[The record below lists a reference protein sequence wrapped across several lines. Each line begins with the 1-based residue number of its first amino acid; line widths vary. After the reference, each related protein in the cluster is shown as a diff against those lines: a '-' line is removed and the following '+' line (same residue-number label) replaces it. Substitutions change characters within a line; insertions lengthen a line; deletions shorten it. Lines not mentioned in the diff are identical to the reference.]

1 MEAISGAAAVLQLIQ
16 LLGNTVMQTT
26 QAYTEIRGIEET
38 LRDFDGQLNAT
49 GYLITNFERAI
60 QRDASSDMVQS
71 WWEQS
76 DVEGLLGGFQRT
88 YHRLNA
94 IFTEISR
101 ERSSA
106 VAVRTYIKMKR
117 YDSDIHHLRLCINTY
132 TSALQV
138 PVLIREISSAYA
150 STHHAHENEVVDLL
164 TKLDRRMAHLEDSM
178 ARAQQNHLARSRDV
192 TTEVTAGLSTLE
204 GTEDTIRGLKE
215 KIPNPAM
222 SQKKEGEVASMAQQ
236 EKLMAE
242 MELRVEIA
250 EETNSMLKTTKLL
263 VAHAKSY
270 ASTVDGASMT
280 SGTTYSRY
288 RNEKKRPAK
297 NDAVPDLVSIPEF
310 DHLVDIGIPMKGKQR
325 ETIASWANDVELDT
339 GSSLSLPS
347 TVRSPLS
354 QSLTTASRSASGLS
368 SVATSSGLSL
378 VDEMHQRRLRKVES
392 LMKTK
397 LFEPAIPHLIRL
409 LSESND
415 PDDARLRDILAQ
427 WLAKAVVETQPV
439 GKVADSVC
447 QQFPDV
453 RDKLDEARLEMAE
466 KLLDEKSFASIVE
479 ILAPYDETSL
489 DPDLPDSTGDVTT
502 TVNLRIV
509 LCTAMMQ
516 CEQSAHVIPI
526 LTWVLKQHPL
536 QRAQEGAAHTL
547 LAEAHSNDPPDW
559 EVAKAHGMRGVEANM
574 DTFGRDHASTLGS
587 MALMAKICCQS
598 MDPDEELWREMI
610 PTSQPDLSV
619 PVPAEI
625 RDRLQSCLDEMEML
639 GIGEAADLALHYL
652 KSNFVVAGSITHS
665 CSREVCWDCIKVHM
679 LREGNPL
686 LAFEDGVR
694 CSNHTIGD
702 PTSTAPNPTRRA
714 RNPRTRAPNPTTRAP
729 NPASEVFP
737 RPQSTHG
744 RVLGLSPLHFLAIA
758 RPLSAMWPGR
768 KTQSCVEEIA
778 SILKLAKP
786 DTLEGVVNRCIY
798 DTEKIPMNAL
808 WWAVV
813 YGRKEVVDF
822 FGSLEVTKKAE
833 GAKILS
839 MPWKLPDDDS
849 SRYEESITTAFN
861 TLSST
866 EAYQVVIASYYTQLP
881 WCFEQLPMLPK
892 FVKQC
897 GKEIMNLQVPSS
909 LTKGQFQPLINIAVN
924 LSMTSYIDD
933 DGGSSGSVSLRIRPA
948 TLPDLKVLKA
958 LLELRAD
965 PNVPDT
971 QNRTAMDI
979 IVACIAKSMSLWGK
993 DRASF
998 TKFKY
1003 DLPVLQMLLENDGNL
1018 NEINRT
1024 KLEDGLTTK
1033 ADYDMMEEQITRKES
1048 DLKNKRDEL
1057 RRQDTCN
1064 LFWFCSHPFY
1074 SHDISKLT
1082 SQIQNIANERK
1093 INMEKFERSEVLKG
1107 LLPIVESAE
1116 GESND

>member
-1 MEAISGAAAVLQLIQ
+1 MEAISGAAAVLQLVQ

-138 PVLIREISSAYA
+138 PVLIREISSTYA
-150 STHHAHENEVVDLL
+150 STHHAHENEVVGLL
-164 TKLDRRMAHLEDSM
+164 EKLDSRMADLENSM
-178 ARAQQNHLARSRDV
+178 ARAQQNHLARSLDM
-192 TTEVTAGLSTLE
+192 TTEVTAGPSTLE
-204 GTEDTIRGLKE
+204 GTEDTLRGLKE
-215 KIPNPAM
+215 EIPNLAM
-222 SQKKEGEVASMAQQ
+222 SQEKEVEVASVAQQ
-236 EKLMAE
+236 EKPMAE
-242 MELRVEIA
+242 MELRIEIA
-250 EETNSMLKTTKLL
+250 EETNSMLDTTKRL

-270 ASTVDGASMT
+270 ASTVDCASMT
-280 SGTTYSRY
+280 SGTTYFRY

-297 NDAVPDLVSIPEF
+297 NDAVSDLVSIPEF

-325 ETIASWANDVELDT
+325 ETIASWAHDVEFDT
-339 GSSLSLPS
+339 ASSLSLPS
-347 TVRSPLS
+347 TVRSPLG
-354 QSLTTASRSASGLS
+354 QSLTTASRSTSGLS

-378 VDEMHQRRLRKVES
+378 VDEMHQRRLRKAES

-409 LSESND
+409 LSESTD
-415 PDDARLRDILAQ
+415 PDDARQRDILTQ

-439 GKVADSVC
+439 GQVADSVC
-447 QQFPDV
+447 QRFPDV
-453 RDKLDEARLEMAE
+453 RNKLDEARLEMAE
-466 KLLDEKSFASIVE
+466 KFLEEKSFANIVQ
-479 ILAPYDETSL
+479 ILAPYDQTSL
-489 DPDLPDSTGDVTT
+489 DPDQPDSTGDVTT

-516 CEQSAHVIPI
+516 CEQSANVIPI

-547 LAEAHSNDPPDW
+547 LAEAHSNDPPNW

-574 DTFGRDHASTLGS
+574 DVFGRDHASTLSS
-587 MALMAKICCQS
+587 MALMANICCQS
-598 MDPDEELWREMI
+598 TDPDEELWREMI

-625 RDRLQSCLDEMEML
+625 RDRLQSCLDEMEKL
-639 GIGEAADLALHYL
+639 GIDEAANLALHYL

-665 CSREVCWDCIKVHM
+665 CSHEVCWDCIKVHM

-702 PTSTAPNPTRRA
+702 PT
-714 RNPRTRAPNPTTRAP
+714 TRAPNPTG
-729 NPASEVFP
+729 EVFP
-737 RPQSTHG
+737 RPQSTQ
-744 RVLGLSPLHFLAIA
+744 RQVLGLSPLHFLAIA
-758 RPLSAMWPGR
+758 RPISGMWPGR

-778 SILKLAKP
+778 SVLKLAKP
-786 DTLEGVVNRCIY
+786 DTLEEVVNRCIC
-798 DTEKIPMNAL
+798 DTWKISMNAL

-822 FGSLEVTKKAE
+822 FASLEVTKKAE

-839 MPWKLPDDDS
+839 MPWKLPDGDS
-849 SRYEESITTAFN
+849 SRYEESIMTAFN
-861 TLSST
+861 TLSME
-866 EAYQVVIASYYTQLP
+866 EAYQVVIAPSGSRLP
-881 WCFEQLPMLPK
+881 WCFEQLSMLPK

-897 GKEIMNLQVPSS
+897 GKEVRDLQFPSS
-909 LTKGQFQPLINIAVN
+909 TIKGQFQPLINIAVN
-924 LSMTSYIDD
+924 CSMTNDIDH
-933 DGGSSGSVSLRIRPA
+933 DGGHSDSLLLYVRPV
-948 TLPDLKVLKA
+948 TLPDLMVLKA
-958 LLELRAD
+958 LLELKAD
-965 PNVPDT
+965 PNVQDT

-979 IVACIAKSMSLWGK
+979 IVAGIAKSMSFWSEHPAGHTT
-993 DRASF
+993 F
-998 TKFKY
+998 NY
-1003 DLPVLQMLLENDGNL
+1003 DLSMLQILLENGGNL
-1018 NEINRT
+1018 NKINRA
-1024 KLEDGLTTK
+1024 KLEGGLRTK
-1033 ADYDMMEEQITRKES
+1033 AGYDMVEEQITQNE
-1048 DLKNKRDEL
+1048 LHWKNKRDEL
-1057 RRQDTCN
+1057 LLTSQDC
-1064 LFWFCSHPFY
+1064 FWACFHPFY
-1074 SHDISKLT
+1074 GRDVSALESR
-1082 SQIQNIANERK
+1082 IQNIPSERK
-1093 INMEKFERSEVLKG
+1093 WNKEKFELSEELKG